1 MGPFGFLTLGTD
13 EYSGNM
19 GLKDQ
24 NMAMKWVKLNTRAFN
39 GDAERITIFGH
50 SAGELSSSVLKESVS
65 NVQKN

>member
-1 MGPFGFLTLGTD
+1 
-13 EYSGNM
+13 
-19 GLKDQ
+19 
-24 NMAMKWVKLNTRAFN
+24 MAMKWVKLNTRAFN